1 MREPRHLR
9 ITDTE
14 QLLLTTDTVSERGT
28 LYSSLHI
35 SDPPPEHR
43 PPPPPPAPLS
53 TSTLAQHPKPGIEWA
68 SINIPL
74 APAKAPP
81 LAAQAGRTSGVLEA
95 SSHPS
100 GGMARD
106 TGEGGGAGIMGPAAV
121 EKDKALVDAA
131 LTAASRPYLTRVP

>member
-100 GGMARD
+100 GGMEAA
-106 TGEGGGAGIMGPAAV
+106 TGIMGPAAV

>member
-1 MREPRHLR
+1 MREPRHLS

-43 PPPPPPAPLS
+43 PPLPPFR
-53 TSTLAQHPKPGIEWA
+53 TSVNLDPAQHPKPGIEWA

-100 GGMARD
+100 GGMEAA
-106 TGEGGGAGIMGPAAV
+106 TGIMGPTAV